1 MRLEEVEKRIA
12 QKRKEP
18 TPDFEYE
25 VSIVGINYS
34 NFPFPLEFIFELYRC
49 DYPIILENE
58 PNNPYDK
65 NAISCLIGGERFGYI
80 KRRDIYGRDI
90 HPRIIKS
97 YIKKYEGYKVQ
108 RLSDLEDYEEPNEIE
123 ILDIKINFY
132 NKKNWS
138 KIKIPK
144 PKMNVQKIFELNYP
158 NKDKKIEVS
167 DKNIIEESKYKKE
180 PFRPKSEKLNSIS
193 SYTDNVSPQPIYS
206 KSDGNDLP
214 TFKVSENNFKPSK
227 TSNNEGMGFFYWFL
241 FWDFIFVGM
250 IGLYSYQ
257 ELPIGAFLIWIVTCF
272 GIPFLMYVYAK
283 SRK

>member
-18 TPDFEYE
+18 SPDLEYE

-34 NFPFPLEFIFELYRC
+34 NFPYPLEFIFELYRC
-49 DYPIILENE
+49 DHPIILQNE
-58 PNNPYDK
+58 PNNLYDK

-80 KRRDIYGRDI
+80 QRRDIYGRDI
-90 HPRIIKS
+90 HPSNVKF
-97 YIKKYEGYKVQ
+97 YIKKYEGYEVQ
-108 RLSDLEDYEEPNEIE
+108 ILDDYEEPNEME

-132 NKKNWS
+132 NKRNWS

-144 PKMNVQKIFELNYP
+144 PKMSVQKIFAREYP

-167 DKNIIEESKYKKE
+167 NKNILEESKHIKE
-180 PFRPKSEKLNSIS
+180 PSRPKSKKL
-193 SYTDNVSPQPIYS
+193 
-206 KSDGNDLP
+206 DGNQLP
-214 TFKVSENNFKPSK
+214 TFKVSENNFKSSK

-241 FWDFIFVGM
+241 FWGFIFVGM

-257 ELPIGAFLIWIVTCF
+257 ELLIGAFLIWIVTCF
-272 GIPFLMYVYAK
+272 GIPFLMYMYAK